1 MIFYIYAKVRVWSI
15 FFNISS
21 KSFFVIYLNF
31 FSLMVD
37 TFYKLS
43 LWGVCNVHY
52 IFEMK
57 RLYFE
62 NLFYLSHKYWQ
73 NDFSSN
79 VTLVIYSHLLLFL
92 RVFSYYVAI
101 GDLIGGGIV
110 THVIYYIMI
119 IDSLTLATY
128 IGYIWTVTINTR
140 SIFDK
145 FFQKKAL
152 TLRNIKFILSLRGI
166 GSYDCKGI
174 VLKLPRIHASVL
186 SVFNASNTE
195 EDIGHRRTCIIWSFF
210 ARRFELL
217 TYFTKTSILD
227 A

>member
-1 MIFYIYAKVRVWSI
+1 
-15 FFNISS
+15 
-21 KSFFVIYLNF
+21 
-31 FSLMVD
+31 MVD
-37 TFYKLS
+37 IFYKLS

-145 FFQKKAL
+145 FFQKKHSLYAIKSSFYRYMEL
-152 TLRNIKFILSLRGI
+152 AHMTVEEPCWNYLEYMLLSCLCSTLATQK
-166 GSYDCKGI
+166 
-174 VLKLPRIHASVL
+174 RI
-186 SVFNASNTE
+186 
-195 EDIGHRRTCIIWSFF
+195 
-210 ARRFELL
+210 
-217 TYFTKTSILD
+217 
-227 A
+227 

>member
-1 MIFYIYAKVRVWSI
+1 MYKVIIATWIFYIYAKVSVWSL

-21 KSFFVIYLNF
+21 KSFLVIYLNF

-37 TFYKLS
+37 IFYQLS

-57 RLYFE
+57 RLYLE

-79 VTLVIYSHLLLFL
+79 VTLVVYSHLLLFL
-92 RVFSYYVAI
+92 RVFSYNVAI
-101 GDLIGGGIV
+101 GDQISHGIV
-110 THVIYYIMI
+110 THVLYYIMI

-145 FFQKKAL
+145 FFQKKHSLYAIKSSFYRYMEL
-152 TLRNIKFILSLRGI
+152 AHMTVEEPCWNYLEYMLLSCLCSTLATQK
-166 GSYDCKGI
+166 
-174 VLKLPRIHASVL
+174 RI
-186 SVFNASNTE
+186 
-195 EDIGHRRTCIIWSFF
+195 
-210 ARRFELL
+210 
-217 TYFTKTSILD
+217 
-227 A
+227 